1 MQARI
6 KRIEQ
11 VKIKEVN
18 SSQTFGRIKKGNYK
32 NIILRNN
39 LAPTQMRMDNFR
51 ETLKEIVVSKTRL
64 QNNTTTNKAVSFQ
77 GRQTMES
84 KDIEEIIRSRN
95 QKNIFENGT

>member
-1 MQARI
+1 
-6 KRIEQ
+6 
-11 VKIKEVN
+11 
-18 SSQTFGRIKKGNYK
+18 
-32 NIILRNN
+32 
-39 LAPTQMRMDNFR
+39 MRMDNFR

-95 QKNIFENGT
+95 QKNIFENGTQKKSPSPSPYRLNTFN